1 MAYGRPIST
10 GHGRRTT
17 RYRWSPSFDPASP
30 RRKRRRAAMRK
41 TAKRLVRPLLPSW
54 NWEEAFATDLGGGRH
69 PNWYVS
75 LLGSVFL
82 LALMVHF
89 PVLFFFP
96 LFRWI
101 TEVPDSFAEDAE
113 ESMLSSLDEATA
125 ALRIKRKTSVDA
137 PPTPEEIR
145 RAWEASRR
153 SLGGKLLAGTLLS
166 NLEPVV
172 DQSYIRDADGTVV
185 GRRPGIKGWLAA
197 NCPDMLPHYKALM
210 NYKALADKLR
220 LALGVEE
227 PDTLSGVL
235 DFGAETPNA
244 TDSGA
249 EAAPESDGATTQ
261 KTGMA
266 LKTTGEAPKAAGTRP
281 ETAAKGTQK
290 GAGRKGVSPK
300 SLRIRN
306 DIRLSRSNVENV
318 IEKVN
323 GINEAMERWGSAGSM
338 AALEAA
344 VRERLG
350 LVWMRRGRRR
360 GRAA

>member
-17 RYRWSPSFDPASP
+17 RYRWFPSFDPASP
-30 RRKRRRAAMRK
+30 RRKRRRATMRK

-54 NWEEAFATDLGGGRH
+54 NWEEAFATDLGGGRY

-89 PVLFFFP
+89 PFLLFFP
-96 LFRWI
+96 LFRWF
-101 TEVPDSFAEDAE
+101 TAVSEDCAEEAE
-113 ESMLSSLDEATA
+113 ESMLSSMNETYE
-125 ALRIKRKTSVDA
+125 ALRINRKTSVDA
-137 PPTPEEIR
+137 PPEPEAIR

-235 DFGAETPNA
+235 DFGPDTPNA
-244 TDSGA
+244 T
-249 EAAPESDGATTQ
+249 
-261 KTGMA
+261 
-266 LKTTGEAPKAAGTRP
+266 
-281 ETAAKGTQK
+281 
-290 GAGRKGVSPK
+290 KGVSPK
-300 SLRIRN
+300 SLHVRN
-306 DIRLSRSNVENV
+306 NVKLLKSNFENV

-323 GINEAMERWGSAGSM
+323 LINEAMERGGGAGSM

-350 LVWMRRGRRR
+350 LVWMRRDRRR

>member
-30 RRKRRRAAMRK
+30 RRKRRRATICK

-54 NWEEAFATDLGGGRH
+54 NWEEAFATDLGGGRY

-96 LFRWI
+96 LFRWF
-101 TEVPDSFAEDAE
+101 TAVSEDCAEEAE
-113 ESMLSSLDEATA
+113 ESMLSSMNETYE
-125 ALRIKRKTSVDA
+125 ALRINRKTSVDA

-244 TDSGA
+244 TDSDA
-249 EAAPESDGATTQ
+249 ESAPESDGATTQ
-261 KTGMA
+261 TVETGPKTA
-266 LKTTGEAPKAAGTRP
+266 ITIPKTAENEG
-281 ETAAKGTQK
+281 QK
-290 GAGRKGVSPK
+290 GKRRKGVSPK
-300 SLRIRN
+300 SLLIRN
-306 DIRLSRSNVENV
+306 DVKLQNSNVVSV
-318 IEKVN
+318 IDKVTALN
-323 GINEAMERWGSAGSM
+323 DEMARAGGTGSM